1 MKPIGRTAW
10 AVPGGWIPFDC
21 TGHEP
26 TFTSH
31 DRIAVLNAGNQDA
44 RLELLIHH
52 VDREPVGPYRLAV
65 PARRVRQVRLNDL
78 IDPEALSLD
87 TPYAVVVRSNIP
99 VVVQF
104 GRQDTGHAAR
114 AIAGTLAD
122 AEAESPTA

>member
-21 TGHEP
+21 TGREP

-44 RLELLIHH
+44 RLELLVHQA
-52 VDREPVGPYRLAV
+52 DRDPVGPYCLAV

-78 IDPEALSLD
+78 IDPEALPLD
-87 TPYAVVVRSNIP
+87 TPYSVLIQSNVP

-114 AIAGTLAD
+114 AIAGTLAYG
-122 AEAESPTA
+122 EAE